1 MSVFYIKPVFT
12 ALSAILLSFYVSIVS
27 VPLLEKRGTN
37 GENGEKMAKRTRM
50 TEMEAYAVKT
60 RQSEPVGS
68 RGKGTLLLERKAS
81 GVILAYYR
89 ERTPESDKRLS
100 LGTLTKKPKVGTD
113 ERSLDEM
120 RAEALRV
127 SNDAAATGGLVKYLE
142 CQVEQKATAEAERIA
157 AAESMEVARMER
169 QRLSDIEAS
178 RGTLGDLFLDYI
190 EDRRGK
196 ATPGVVKEL
205 ERLFKANLKIP
216 HPTIIQMKARDIR
229 SDHILMVLNPIWE
242 RGSKVQ
248 ADRMRS
254 FLVAA
259 FNHGLTV
266 ESVVGRSNSKV
277 YSLELNPASMVK
289 VEKVSAPIERAL
301 SDAELRQ
308 FWETIQSTDGVGPV
322 MALLFK
328 FVIAT
333 GGQRIKNIIETTW
346 ADYDLEAGTVLLA
359 HRKGRGGQTM
369 SRPHLVPLTERG
381 VELMKRVQE
390 INGDHL
396 WPWTTHGK
404 QPFVITSPTHAV
416 ADWLDSAH
424 SILEGQ
430 KVPAFSPRDLRRT
443 CTQLMQKHGVDDRL
457 SDLLQAHGQ
466 TGVVSKHYRN
476 NPEAALPEK
485 RRAIDMFERVLAKT
499 LGGVSEGGNV
509 VRLSHLKKKIP
520 KAIS

>member
-1 MSVFYIKPVFT
+1 M
-12 ALSAILLSFYVSIVS
+12 SFYVSPVS
-27 VPLLEKRGTN
+27 LPLHEKRGTN
-37 GENGEKMAKRTRM
+37 GENWEDMAKRTRM

-81 GVILAYYR
+81 GVIHGYYR
-89 ERTPESDKRLS
+89 ERTADSDKRLP
-100 LGTLTKKPKVGTD
+100 LGVLTKKPKAST
-113 ERSLDEM
+113 EHSLDEM
-120 RAEALRV
+120 RADALRISIEVV
-127 SNDAAATGGLVKYLE
+127 SAGGLAKLLE
-142 CQVEQKATAEAERIA
+142 LQVEWAATAEAEKIA
-157 AAESMEVARMER
+157 LAESAEAARKER
-169 QRLSDIEAS
+169 QRIAEIEAS
-178 RGTLGDLFLDYI
+178 RGTLGDLFRDYI

-205 ERLFKANLKIP
+205 ERVFKTNMDDP
-216 HPTIIQMKARDIR
+216 HPTMMHMKARDIR
-229 SDHILMVLNPIWE
+229 ADHILVILNPIWE

-266 ESVVGRSNSKV
+266 ESVVGRSNAKV
-277 YSLELNPASMVK
+277 YSLEINPAAMVK
-289 VEKVSAPIERAL
+289 VEKVSVPVERAL
-301 SDAELRQ
+301 SDAELKQ
-308 FWETIQSTDGVGPV
+308 FWETVEGTEGIGPV

-346 ADYDLEAGTVLLA
+346 ADYDLEVGTVLLI

-369 SRPHLVPLTERG
+369 SRPHLVPLTERAIT
-381 VELMKRVQE
+381 LMRRVHE
-390 INGDHL
+390 INGGHQ

-404 QPFVITSPTHAV
+404 QPFVISSPTHAM
-416 ADWLDSAH
+416 ADWIDSER
-424 SILEGQ
+424 SVISGTQ
-430 KVPAFSPRDLRRT
+430 IPAFSPRDLRRT
-443 CTQLMQKHGVDDRL
+443 CTQLMQKHGVEDRL

-485 RRAIDMFERVLAKT
+485 RRAIGLFDRALAKV
-499 LGGVSEGGNV
+499 LGASKDTGNV
-509 VRLSHLKKKIP
+509 LSISRRKKKITD
-520 KAIS
+520 SMS

>member
-1 MSVFYIKPVFT
+1 
-12 ALSAILLSFYVSIVS
+12 
-27 VPLLEKRGTN
+27 
-37 GENGEKMAKRTRM
+37 MAKRTRM

-81 GVILAYYR
+81 GAIQAYYR
-89 ERTPESDKRLS
+89 ERTPDSDKRLA
-100 LGTLTKKPKVGTD
+100 LGILSKKPRVGTGEQTLD
-113 ERSLDEM
+113 SIRTEAMRISAEASAVGGLAKYLDCVAAQKAAAEIEREN
-120 RAEALRV
+120 AEALAEADRRERIRLAEI
-127 SNDAAATGGLVKYLE
+127 DAA
-142 CQVEQKATAEAERIA
+142 
-157 AAESMEVARMER
+157 
-169 QRLSDIEAS
+169 
-178 RGTLGDLFLDYI
+178 RGSFHDLFLDYV
-190 EDRRGK
+190 ESRRAK

-205 ERLFKANLKIP
+205 ERLFKTNLETP
-216 HPTIIQMKARDIR
+216 HPEIMHMKARDIR
-229 SDHILMVLNPIWE
+229 SEHILSILNPIWE

-266 ESVVGRSNSKV
+266 ESVVGRSNAKV
-277 YSLELNPASMVK
+277 YSLEVNPAAMVK
-289 VEKVSAPIERAL
+289 VEKVSAPVERAL
-301 SDAELRQ
+301 SDAELRH
-308 FWETIQSTDGVGPV
+308 FWQTIESTSGVGPV

-346 ADYDLEAGTVLLA
+346 ADYDLDAGTVLLV

-369 SRPHLVPLTERG
+369 SRPHLVPLSDRAIS
-381 VELMKRVQE
+381 LMLRVRE
-390 INGDHL
+390 ISGDHQ

-404 QPFVITSPTHAV
+404 QPFVISSPTHAI
-416 ADWLDSAH
+416 ADWMDSKHAAVD
-424 SILEGQ
+424 GVR
-430 KVPAFSPRDLRRT
+430 VPSFSPRDLRRT
-443 CTQLMQKHGVDDRL
+443 CTQLMQRRGIDDRL

-485 RRAIDMFERVLAKT
+485 RRAMDLFEHGLAVA
-499 LGGVSEGGNV
+499 LGEIKEGGGNV
-509 VRLSHLKKKIP
+509 LSMSRRKKKAAGP
-520 KAIS
+520 KS